1 MQDIFLYKSNIGI
14 YLLSIGLMFG
24 IGRASSTPVQNT
36 LKKSANVASLTMADV
51 PDSCISYY
59 AGGQAL
65 SKTIFRYTTPGLLD
79 LASNFAWDADKQL
92 WQADH
97 QAEYQYDTKGNLV
110 SDIGTQ
116 YDESNKPS
124 IYYKNLFSYT
134 DNNDLSTQ
142 EYYTYDALRQNLAGV
157 SRFEYFYNASGSPE
171 SVIEYTKSDVP
182 NNWTP
187 STKSI
192 YGYTNDTIQSSY
204 EIYKYH
210 DSAGIWAKNIKNVQ
224 IYNSAAQLESEENYT
239 ASGDN
244 NWQKYSRTVN
254 EYQDGKLT
262 ISTLYNSNGIDW
274 VASTRST
281 YGYSGGKVV
290 VKLTS
295 LYNPTSS
302 VWANAFKDSTEYLAN
317 GKLYKQTAFK
327 WDENSSSWI
336 AVSKDVHG
344 YDSENTLEQYF
355 YSSDGQWVGTQKT
368 VQKYDVSGNN
378 LLSEK
383 YAWNQETSSWIPSSK
398 IEKMYDGETQKIN
411 SAIKYSLGAN
421 NGWQGYVKQDYK
433 YEELFDSSV
442 GLKFVHHYDGTASGW
457 NYSNYTEYFYS
468 TKQTSIDG
476 NQERNFIRIA
486 WSPEQIITVAS
497 NVEIR
502 QTSVYSVNGAQRFVG
517 QSQRIST
524 NGWENGIYIVKVET
538 ADGKRTVKKIDV
550 Y

>member
-24 IGRASSTPVQNT
+24 IGRAYSTPVQNT

-204 EIYKYH
+204 EIYKY
-210 DSAGIWAKNIKNVQ
+210 DASAGIWAKNIKNVQ

-244 NWQKYSRTVN
+244 NWQRYSRTVN